1 MECGFNDNGLKTYC
15 VNIDSITHVIKTKTL
30 EKIIEQQ
37 FTSNH
42 VRIYRLLSRCGPL
55 DLKNVKIK

>member
-1 MECGFNDNGLKTYC
+1 MEWGFNDNGLKTYC

-37 FTSNH
+37 FTNLNDHNNSFNG
-42 VRIYRLLSRCGPL
+42 VLAARIVEQ
-55 DLKNVKIK
+55 NTM